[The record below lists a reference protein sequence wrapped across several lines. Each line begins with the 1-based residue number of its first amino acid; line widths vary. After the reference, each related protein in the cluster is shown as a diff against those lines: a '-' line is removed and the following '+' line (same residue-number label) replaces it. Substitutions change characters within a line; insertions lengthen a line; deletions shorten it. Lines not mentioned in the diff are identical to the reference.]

1 MDLRS
6 GNRPAVRSKPPP
18 SRSSRF
24 LEHGAGAS
32 LARPIAIGSLR
43 AKNHPANGG
52 MPARRLQYDAADDDE
67 KGGER
72 SHFFLPYQ
80 TRLTT
85 QVATAAAAA
94 TNKSRKQK

>member
-1 MDLRS
+1 VQKTTLQMAGCPQGVFSTTQPTVKLACCS
-6 GNRPAVRSKPPP
+6 E
-18 SRSSRF
+18 SSAQAPLFVGIFNATR
-24 LEHGAGAS
+24 
-32 LARPIAIGSLR
+32 R
-43 AKNHPANGG
+43 AA
-52 MPARRLQYDAADDDE
+52 AADDDE
-67 KGGER
+67 KREER